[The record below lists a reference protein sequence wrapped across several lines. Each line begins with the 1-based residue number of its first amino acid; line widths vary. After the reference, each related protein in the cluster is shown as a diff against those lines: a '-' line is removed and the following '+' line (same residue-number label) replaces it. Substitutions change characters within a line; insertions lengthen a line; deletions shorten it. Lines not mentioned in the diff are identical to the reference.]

1 MNVTVISYFF
11 PGGHDVDALDEDEDE
26 PDDEDDDAEP
36 RDHAH
41 DQAHGGNEAEMSID
55 VCCLLSSQEAIVQ
68 TDLSGLLRICP
79 LYDIHYFILKE
90 WLGPFCLTMFN
101 CLIDKTKAHLHLL
114 ITLLSPE
121 ECGEPRAEVAGQD
134 VVADVYVL
142 GESATRNVFTN

>member
-1 MNVTVISYFF
+1 MN
-11 PGGHDVDALDEDEDE
+11 
-26 PDDEDDDAEP
+26 
-36 RDHAH
+36 
-41 DQAHGGNEAEMSID
+41 
-55 VCCLLSSQEAIVQ
+55 
-68 TDLSGLLRICP
+68 
-79 LYDIHYFILKE
+79 DIHYFILKE

-142 GESATRNVFTN
+142 GESATRLYKLTHQAGGKVWYSIFRVFLGLPPQ